1 MKLRDRLLLFSTAQ
15 LLVFGALF
23 ALAYG
28 AFERS
33 VLPMFET
40 LLCTKAERVAQMVSG
55 ELDVPLGADDRDMLA
70 RTVSDVINDPDFAHI
85 AVRDARDHIVFAH
98 GDAPDGPLFGGEEN
112 QAHAL
117 DATVRVWAPI
127 SLEGLRLGSVAVAFS
142 TARFDELAIWA
153 RRIALSV
160 MLIWCAALVYS
171 IVFARSFVSPI
182 RSMMDFSRKVAGGA
196 LAERLAIRAPAE
208 LSDLR
213 DYLNQMTA
221 DLERREA
228 ERRAAAAHAEEMQS
242 ELLAVSRMA
251 GMAEIAT
258 GVLHNVGNVLN
269 SLNVSVSM
277 IADQVRASRV
287 SGLTRSIELV
297 DNFPGGL
304 PAFLGTEKGKVLP
317 SYLTSVSKRLS
328 EEQAKVLDELASVNR
343 HVDHIKT
350 IVAMQQS
357 YARPTGVKENVVL
370 AHLIDDALHMGES
383 SFAKHGIEVVK
394 DYSTALSIATDRH
407 KLLQI
412 MINLISNARHA
423 LKDHRAAMGDELV
436 GVQQLFVRVRPTSTT
451 IVIEVADTGVG
462 IPAENLDKIFRH
474 GFTTKKGGHGFGL
487 HASANAAREL
497 GGTLTVASD
506 GPGRGASFMLE
517 LPWTTNGKDDDV
529 RN

>member
-33 VLPMFET
+33 IVPMFESLIAAKT
-40 LLCTKAERVAQMVSG
+40 ERVARMVSG
-55 ELDVPLGADDRDMLA
+55 ELDTALGSDDRTVLA
-70 RTVSDVINDPDFAHI
+70 RAVTGIVDDPDFAYL
-85 AVRDARDHIVFAH
+85 AVRDSHDGIVFSQGKPPGNALFAGTEQVAH
-98 GDAPDGPLFGGEEN
+98 TDDG
-112 QAHAL
+112 
-117 DATVRVWAPI
+117 RVLAWASI
-127 SLEGLRLGSVAVAFS
+127 HRDGLRIGSVAVAFS
-142 TARFDELAIWA
+142 TARFDAIAEWA
-153 RRIALSV
+153 KRIAVWVTLAW
-160 MLIWCAALVYS
+160 LAALLYS
-171 IVFARSFVSPI
+171 ILFARAFDTPI

-196 LAERLAIRAPAE
+196 LAERLAIHAPAE

-228 ERRAAAAHAEEMQS
+228 ERKAAATRAEEMQN
-242 ELLAVSRMA
+242 ELLSVSRMA

-269 SLNVSVSM
+269 SLNISVSM
-277 IADQVRASRV
+277 ISDQVRASRV

-297 DNFPGGL
+297 DSFPGGL
-304 PAFLGTEKGKVLP
+304 PAFLETEKGKVLP
-317 SYLTSVSKRLS
+317 TYLSSVSRRLS
-328 EEQAKVLDELASVNR
+328 EENAKMLDELASVNR

-357 YARPTGVKENVVL
+357 YARPSGINELVAL
-370 AHLIDDALHMGES
+370 GPLIDDALHMGES
-383 SFAKHGIEVVK
+383 SFAKHGIEVIK
-394 DYSTALSIATDRH
+394 DYSDDITIATDRH

-423 LKDHRAAMGDELV
+423 LKDLRAKMPDHRGPQHLI
-436 GVQQLFVRVRPTSTT
+436 VRVRSTPTA
-451 IVIEVADTGVG
+451 IMIAVADTGVG
-462 IPAENLDKIFRH
+462 IPAENLEKIFRH
-474 GFTTKKGGHGFGL
+474 GFTTKQGGHGFGL

-497 GGTLTVASD
+497 GGSLHVASD
-506 GPGRGASFMLE
+506 GPGTGATFTLE
-517 LPWTTNGKDDDV
+517 VPLAANEREHDV

>member
-33 VLPMFET
+33 ILPMFES
-40 LLCTKAERVAQMVSG
+40 LLCSKTERVARMVSG
-55 ELDVPLGADDRDMLA
+55 ELDVPLGADDRGLFPK
-70 RTVSDVINDPDFAHI
+70 TVADIVDDPEFAYI
-85 AVRDARDHIVFAH
+85 AVRDARDRLVFSQ
-98 GDAPDGPLFGGEEN
+98 GKPPDDVLFGGTAYIAYAARGN
-112 QAHAL
+112 VHA
-117 DATVRVWAPI
+117 WAPV
-127 SLEGLRLGSVAVAFS
+127 SLEGLRLGSVAVVFS
-142 TARFDELAIWA
+142 TERFDELARWA
-153 RRIALSV
+153 ERIAIGVTLV
-160 MLIWCAALVYS
+160 WVAALIYS
-171 IVFARSFVSPI
+171 ILFARTLVSPI
-182 RSMMDFSRKVAGGA
+182 RAMMDFSRKVAGGS
-196 LAERLAIRAPAE
+196 LSERLAAPAPGE
-208 LSDLR
+208 LRELR

-221 DLERREA
+221 DLEHREA
-228 ERRAAAAHAEEMQS
+228 ERQLAASRAEAMQR
-242 ELLAVSRMA
+242 ELLSVSRMA

-277 IADQVRASRV
+277 ISEQVRGSRV

-297 DNFPGGL
+297 DSFPGGL
-304 PAFLGTEKGKVLP
+304 PAFLETEKGKVLP
-317 SYLTSVSKRLS
+317 TYLSSVSRRLS
-328 EEQAKVLDELASVNR
+328 EENAKVLDELASVNR

-357 YARPTGVKENVVL
+357 YARPSGIQETVEVGPLV
-370 AHLIDDALHMGES
+370 DDALHMGES
-383 SFAKHGIEVVK
+383 SFAKHGIEVIR
-394 DYSTALSIATDRH
+394 DYADGVTMSTDRH

-423 LKDHRAAMGDELV
+423 LKDLRVQRADQL
-436 GVQQLFVRVRPTSTT
+436 GVYQLTVRVRATAELVT
-451 IVIEVADTGVG
+451 IAVADTGVG
-462 IPAENLDKIFRH
+462 IPAENLDKIFQH

-497 GGTLTVASD
+497 GGTLHATSD
-506 GPGRGASFMLE
+506 GPGCGATFTLE
-517 LPWTTNGKDDDV
+517 LPVAVNEKDHDV